1 MAVGSLADA
10 PKDLLKE
17 IKELEDQFTIDTAKL
32 KEITNHFVNELEK
45 GESSV
50 PRPAGRLTWTNKPA
64 GLSVKGGSIVSRD
77 RLEHRAHAETD
88 PDDSP

>member
-10 PKDLLKE
+10 PKDLLRE

-45 GESSV
+45 G
-50 PRPAGRLTWTNKPA
+50 KC
-64 GLSVKGGSIVSRD
+64 
-77 RLEHRAHAETD
+77 AHSGWPIDIA
-88 PDDSP
+88 